1 MPPLLLRVRVRAWHL
16 ISIATVPPARG
27 ARAVRCAGSYLA
39 ETGSIPSRSLALTV
53 LWIAITLGRFV
64 GLRDQMTVESKGA
77 LYNHLY
83 CWLVCGAIGSCVRVC
98 VCARRALEVPWRL
111 GKCWL
116 RPSISRTTD
125 MMLQLPCAQRTNSR
139 AHNTHVPCSPL
150 FLFSLRALLVPGPPP
165 PKKKQGMLCLLS
177 APNSSWLAWTGI
189 ILYGFGNGPCVG
201 YCYDINNRITIPSE
215 FGMSIVMF
223 GLNFG

>member
-1 MPPLLLRVRVRAWHL
+1 MF
-16 ISIATVPPARG
+16 
-27 ARAVRCAGSYLA
+27 LA
-39 ETGSIPSRSLALTV
+39 PRSFFSLFALCLSLA
-53 LWIAITLGRFV
+53 
-64 GLRDQMTVESKGA
+64 
-77 LYNHLY
+77 
-83 CWLVCGAIGSCVRVC
+83 
-98 VCARRALEVPWRL
+98 
-111 GKCWL
+111 
-116 RPSISRTTD
+116 
-125 MMLQLPCAQRTNSR
+125 
-139 AHNTHVPCSPL
+139 PL
-150 FLFSLRALLVPGPPP
+150 P